1 MLPVLHAPPHHRSTR
16 AQSKLIKRRLR
27 AATGAMALLASALAF
42 YWLLL
47 RSPALGLPPATRSYD
62 QQHVIRSTDQESSP
76 VFNPGTVWVD
86 QAGVPLQVG
95 MGSPLPPSSLCSWWP
110 WLCSFP
116 GSCWLRAAE
125 LRCLSRSPP
134 APCLP
139 RPPGGA
145 PAPTSALTGP
155 ALAPRLQAHGGGVL
169 LHKGVYY
176 WYGEDKSKPTYM
188 PEPVEGR

>member
-1 MLPVLHAPPHHRSTR
+1 MQVSGREGKDVHSRRCCAVARQQHILGHLWQPGRWREGVHTHGPFPLPRFALLVSCNQSLAASGLRNGPSVHKLMLPVLHAPPHHRSTR
-16 AQSKLIKRRLR
+16 AQSKLIKRCLR

-95 MGSPLPPSSLCSWWP
+95 KGSPLPPSSLCSWWP
-110 WLCSFP
+110 
-116 GSCWLRAAE
+116 
-125 LRCLSRSPP
+125 
-134 APCLP
+134 
-139 RPPGGA
+139 
-145 PAPTSALTGP
+145 
-155 ALAPRLQAHGGGVL
+155 
-169 LHKGVYY
+169 
-176 WYGEDKSKPTYM
+176 
-188 PEPVEGR
+188 